1 MYYIESPYTDP
12 SVNLALEQ
20 YIFENLDRDSE
31 YCMLWQN
38 DNAIIIGKHQN
49 TFAEIDR
56 QYVADHGIRVVRR
69 LSGGGAVYH
78 DLGNINYTFIAGDN
92 NGGAFDFSTF
102 CAPVL
107 KVLKT
112 LGAQPEINGRNDMTI
127 NGRKFSGSSQY
138 MRWGRVMHHGTILF
152 DSNLETVQRAL
163 SVPKDKLQS
172 KGLPS
177 VKSRVT
183 NVKPHLSREVTT
195 KEFFFILRDFLFR
208 EYGLVPY
215 ELTEKDWKAVRELRD
230 AVYACWEWNYGR
242 SPSFAIVKERR
253 VEGVGKL
260 EIHMDAKNG
269 VISRI
274 AFFGD
279 YFGNGDPGELSSR
292 LIGRKLEESDLS
304 DALAGVEIGC
314 YFARL
319 DRGTFIDILL
329 S

>member
-12 SVNLALEQ
+12 DVNLALEQ
-20 YIFENLDRDSE
+20 YIFDNPDRSSA
-31 YCMLWQN
+31 YCMLWRN
-38 DNAIIIGKHQN
+38 DNAIIIGRHQN

-56 QYVADHGIRVVRR
+56 QYADTHGIRVVRR

-78 DLGNINYTFIAGDN
+78 DLGNINYTFIADGT
-92 NGGAFDFSTF
+92 GGGFDFSTF

-107 KVLKT
+107 KVLRT
-112 LGAQPEINGRNDMTI
+112 LGAQPELSGRNDMTI
-127 NGRKFSGSSQY
+127 GGRKFSGNSQY
-138 MRWGRVMHHGTILF
+138 SRRGRVMHHGTILF

-163 SVPKDKLQS
+163 SVPKDKLRA

-177 VKSRVT
+177 VRSRVT
-183 NVKPHLSREVTT
+183 NVKPHLARDFTT
-195 KEFFFILRDFLFR
+195 EEFFSILRDFLFR
-208 EYGLVPY
+208 EYALVPY
-215 ELTEKDWKAVRELRD
+215 ALTPEDWEAVEKLRR
-230 AVYACWEWNYGR
+230 AVYARWEWNYGR

-260 EIHMDAKNG
+260 EVHMDAEGG
-269 VISRI
+269 VISDI

-279 YFGNGDPGELSSR
+279 YFGNGDPGELASR
-292 LIGRKLEESDLS
+292 LVGRRLEASELAG
-304 DALAGVEIGC
+304 ALAGAEIGR

-319 DRGTFIDILL
+319 DRKTFIEILL